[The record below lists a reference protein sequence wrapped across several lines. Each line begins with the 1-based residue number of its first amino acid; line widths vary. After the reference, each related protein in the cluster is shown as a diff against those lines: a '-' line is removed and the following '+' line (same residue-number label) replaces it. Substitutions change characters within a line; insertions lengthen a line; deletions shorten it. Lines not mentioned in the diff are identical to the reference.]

1 MLNFL
6 AITSVR
12 FQSKPTFVQLTIK
25 MLSIA
30 CCVRVISATWYRWT
44 RPVLTLAIKAG
55 TWFTYRKGIKGWVD
69 LGDCL

>member
-44 RPVLTLAIKAG
+44 RPVL
-55 TWFTYRKGIKGWVD
+55 
-69 LGDCL
+69 